1 LLQKLL
7 NEIELVGRH
16 LEVIQVVEENQPIGI
31 LKLSE
36 ILNIPSHR
44 VRYSLKVLEQLG
56 YIKASPSGAVAT
68 EKASH
73 LVSNMDEE
81 IDSMIAILES
91 LKKRNSTKFQNL

>member
-1 LLQKLL
+1 MLQKLL